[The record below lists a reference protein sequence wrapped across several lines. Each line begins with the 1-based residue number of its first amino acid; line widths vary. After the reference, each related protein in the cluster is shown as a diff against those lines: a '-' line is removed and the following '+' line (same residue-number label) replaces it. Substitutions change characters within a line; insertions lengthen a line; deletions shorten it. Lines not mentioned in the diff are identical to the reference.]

1 MNLRIGG
8 ILPCRYRNE
17 SQYRDCRR
25 IVSAIMVAVLG
36 VCAVAASPIILSA
49 QSTSLANGMTS
60 GSAESS
66 SMSHAAS
73 ESLSTGSRSADRLP
87 PDKLPRHLW
96 NFGRG
101 SDKNFDDWPDN
112 WQRRVGRRYPK
123 YVKVAIAPK
132 DPAAEQ
138 QLRAIDTMVIREWP
152 RLRRHLD
159 TLPVLPPSL
168 ADAVVDRYLKVDLDG
183 GLVMTQSPPVK
194 TSHVYQYRF
203 SVKVMTHGLRHDR
216 ARAEFVFVNDDGDEV
231 ETHGT
236 ESISGTTDWT
246 ELVLDRIRAPRAAT
260 GVFVRLIVEGAE
272 DGLEDIR
279 GEIGFD
285 DISIEPFPQ
294 LQLVT
299 DHPMGIHTVGGPVD
313 VAATVLGLPSGA
325 TQVLF
330 RLMDVDGREITR
342 QISDIPNTDAANVK
356 RPASGLPAKPASGGP
371 RGMEVHWEL
380 PDLQPGF
387 YRVMASLQG
396 RNLRTLATETTF
408 AVVDPA
414 IGQPHQGSFGWTL
427 VESGRD
433 MPPRELAAWLAQL
446 GVDWVKIPCWIEPND
461 TATADRILDA
471 SSRLQD
477 VGIQTIGLLDVP
489 PESQVPLFDIRG
501 RRDVVASQLFRDSR
515 VWQPLL
521 EPVMT
526 RLTLKVKMWQLGGNQ
541 DYSFLD
547 RSHLQESIAEIA
559 TGLQGYGQPIEVAI
573 CWPWTERDLMPSETS
588 WNAVQRS
595 SDPELTADELDE
607 YLRLEELQ
615 GGSNGPRTWV
625 VVEPIEQSRYD
636 RNARI
641 LDLAKRMAVVRKH
654 RVQAAFVSEPRD
666 PERGLLNAD
675 GRPEEMLLPWR
686 TTSLMIG
693 DLRQMGSLRLR
704 SKAENIVFAG
714 ANRAVVMLWSPLP
727 CEELIYLGDQ
737 VQVVDIWGRRQPL
750 ELVEVEGQVAH
761 RVEIGPRPIFIA
773 GADPTLL
780 AFRMSVEVEQE
791 QVDSLLGQ
799 TQPVDVTFTNPT
811 REGLGGSLS
820 VLAPEHWSFNEP
832 SIPWE
837 LQAGKSATLQFN
849 LVLGNSAKVGKY
861 EIPLRFEHQSIPS
874 KKFTVYRD
882 LTVGPIGLR
891 IETETRLL
899 ADNQLRVEIEMT
911 NDSNVTQAYDCMLF
925 PQGGRQYQRRFI
937 TVKPGETVR
946 REFYW
951 DDAESLLGKTML
963 LRAGEQDGKRI
974 LNYEIPVRR

>member
-8 ILPCRYRNE
+8 ILLCRYRNE
-17 SQYRDCRR
+17 SQYGDYRR

-36 VCAVAASPIILSA
+36 LCAVAASPAIVLA
-49 QSTSLANGMTS
+49 QSPSLANSLTS
-60 GSAESS
+60 GSAEQSS
-66 SMSHAAS
+66 SRDAVAAVP
-73 ESLSTGSRSADRLP
+73 A
-87 PDKLPRHLW
+87 DKLPRHIW
-96 NFGRG
+96 NFGRA
-101 SDKNFDDWPDN
+101 SDMNFDDWPDD

-123 YVKVAIAPK
+123 YVKVAIAAK
-132 DPAAEQ
+132 SPAAQQ
-138 QLRAIDTMVIREWP
+138 QLLAIDTMVIREWP
-152 RLRRHLD
+152 RLRKHIKS
-159 TLPVLPPSL
+159 LPVLPPSL
-168 ADAVVDRYLKVDLDG
+168 ADAMVDRYLNIELDG
-183 GLVMTQSPPVK
+183 GLVMVQSPPVK

-203 SVKVMTHGLRHDR
+203 SVKVMTQGLRHDR
-216 ARAEFVFVNDDGDEV
+216 ARAEFVFVDYKGEEV
-231 ETHGT
+231 ETHLT
-236 ESISGTTDWT
+236 ESITGTTDWT
-246 ELVLDRIRAPRAAT
+246 ELVLDRIRAPRSAT

-299 DHPMGIHTVGGPVD
+299 DHPMGIHTVGSPVD

-330 RLMDVDGREITR
+330 RLLDVDGHEIDR
-342 QISDIPNTDAANVK
+342 QLADIPNVVATEV
-356 RPASGLPAKPASGGP
+356 ASTSASSTSTKPSRP
-371 RGMEVHWEL
+371 RGMEVHWEKT
-380 PDLQPGF
+380 DLVPGF

-414 IGQPHQGSFGWTL
+414 IGQSNQGSFGWTL
-427 VESGRD
+427 LESSRD
-433 MPPRELAAWLAQL
+433 MPPRELAGWLAQL
-446 GVDWVKIPCWIEPND
+446 GINWVKIPSWIEPDD
-461 TATADRILDA
+461 TATADRILEA

-489 PESQVPLFDIRG
+489 PESQVPLYDIRG

-526 RLTLKVKMWQLGGNQ
+526 RLTLKVKMWQLGGNH

-547 RSHLQESIAEIA
+547 RSHLQESIAAIA

-573 CWPWTERDLMPSETS
+573 CWPWTERDLLPAETS
-588 WNAVQRS
+588 WSAVQRS
-595 SDPELTADELDE
+595 GDPELTADELDE
-607 YLRLEELQ
+607 YLRLEEQQ
-615 GGSNGPRTWV
+615 GSGRGPQTWV
-625 VVEPIEQSRYD
+625 VVEPIDQGRYD
-636 RNARI
+636 RNTRI
-641 LDLAKRMAVVRKH
+641 LDLAKRMATVRKH
-654 RVQAAFVSEPRD
+654 RVQAAFVSQPRD
-666 PERGLLNAD
+666 PERGLLTAD

-693 DLRQMGSLRLR
+693 NLRQMGSLRLR
-704 SKAENIVFAG
+704 SKADNIVFAG
-714 ANRAVVMLWSPLP
+714 SDRAVVMMWAPTER
-727 CEELIYLGDQ
+727 EEVIYFGEQ

-750 ELVEVEGQVAH
+750 KLETIDGHAAH
-761 RVEIGPRPIFIA
+761 RIKIGPRPIFVS

-799 TQPVDVTFTNPT
+799 TQSVDITFANPT
-811 REGLGGSLS
+811 REGLGGTLS
-820 VLAPEHWSFNEP
+820 IQAPEHWSFNEP
-832 SIPWE
+832 EIPWG
-837 LQAGKSATLQFN
+837 LQASKSTSLQFN

-861 EIPLRFEHQSIPS
+861 ELPLQFEHQTIPP
-874 KKFTVYRD
+874 KKFVVYRE
-882 LTVGPIGLR
+882 LTVGPIGLQ

-899 ADNQLRVEIEMT
+899 ADNQLRVEVEMT
-911 NDSNVTQAYDCMLF
+911 NHSNITQAYDCMLF
-925 PQGGRQYQRRFI
+925 PKGGRQYQRRFI

-951 DDAESLLGKTML
+951 NDAETLIGSTML

>member
-8 ILPCRYRNE
+8 ILLCRYRNE
-17 SQYRDCRR
+17 SQYGDCRR

-36 VCAVAASPIILSA
+36 LCAVAASPLILSA
-49 QSTSLANGMTS
+49 QSPSLANSSIS
-60 GSAESS
+60 GSAERSS
-66 SMSHAAS
+66 SQAALGPLPTA
-73 ESLSTGSRSADRLP
+73 SLPADKLP
-87 PDKLPRHLW
+87 ADKLPRHLW

-101 SDKNFDDWPDN
+101 SDKNFDDWPDE

-123 YVKVAIAPK
+123 YVKVAIAAK
-132 DPAAEQ
+132 NPAAQQ
-138 QLRAIDTMVIREWP
+138 QLLAIDTMVIREWP
-152 RLRRHLD
+152 RLRKHFKG
-159 TLPVLPPSL
+159 LPVLPPSL
-168 ADAVVDRYLKVDLDG
+168 ADAMVDRYLKIELDG

-203 SVKVMTHGLRHDR
+203 SVRVMTQGLRHDR
-216 ARAEFVFVNDDGDEV
+216 ARAEFVFVDDNGDEV
-231 ETHGT
+231 ETHLT
-236 ESISGTTDWT
+236 ESVTGTTAWT
-246 ELVLDRIRAPRAAT
+246 ELVLDRIRAPRSAT

-299 DHPMGIHTVGGPVD
+299 DHPMGIHPVGNPVD
-313 VAATVLGLPSGA
+313 AAATVLGLPSGA

-330 RLMDVDGREITR
+330 RLMDVDGHEITR
-342 QISDIPNTDAANVK
+342 QLSDIPNVVAVDGTQTQAGL
-356 RPASGLPAKPASGGP
+356 RGASKPSGS
-371 RGMEVHWEL
+371 RGMQVHWEL
-380 PDLQPGF
+380 PDLEPGF

-408 AVVDPA
+408 AVIDPA
-414 IGQPHQGSFGWTL
+414 IGQSNQGSFGWTL
-427 VESGRD
+427 FESGRD
-433 MPPRELAAWLAQL
+433 MPPRELAGWLAPL
-446 GVDWVKIPCWIEPND
+446 GVNWVKIPCWIEPND

-477 VGIQTIGLLDVP
+477 VGIQTIGVLDVP

-573 CWPWTERDLMPSETS
+573 CWPWTERDLLPSETS

-595 SDPELTADELDE
+595 SEPELTADELDE

-615 GGSNGPRTWV
+615 GSRNGPRTWV
-625 VVEPIEQSRYD
+625 VVEPIEQSRYG
-636 RNARI
+636 RNDRI

-654 RVQAAFVSEPRD
+654 RVQAAFVSQPRD
-666 PERGLLNAD
+666 PERGLLTAD
-675 GRPEEMLLPWR
+675 GRPDEMLLPWR

-693 DLRQMGSLRLR
+693 NLRQMGSLRLR

-714 ANRAVVMLWSPLP
+714 ADRAVVMLWSPKP
-727 CEELIYLGDQ
+727 CEELIYLGDA

-750 ELVEVEGQVAH
+750 ELAEVEGQLAH
-761 RVEIGPRPIFIA
+761 RVKIGPRPIFIT
-773 GADPTLL
+773 GADPALL

-837 LQAGKSATLQFN
+837 LQAGKSTTLQFN

-861 EIPLRFEHQSIPS
+861 EVPLRFEHQAIPA
-874 KKFTVYRD
+874 KKFTVYRE

-899 ADNQLRVEIEMT
+899 AGNQLRVEIEMT
-911 NDSNVTQAYDCMLF
+911 NDSGVTQAYDCMLF

-951 DDAESLLGKTML
+951 DDAESLLGSTML